1 MADSTHPMQGPQ
13 VGELD
18 PTCRNLRPSQI
29 HKILKKEREG
39 DEKRMGGG
47 QISSV
52 SFLHLHAPWSRGRKR
67 GLADAACQEVEG
79 MESLQAEWQW
89 EW

>member
-39 DEKRMGGG
+39 D
-47 QISSV
+47 
-52 SFLHLHAPWSRGRKR
+52 
-67 GLADAACQEVEG
+67 
-79 MESLQAEWQW
+79 
-89 EW
+89 